1 MHRPKPRNEGGRPTR
16 FNEDG
21 PGDPAACD
29 AIIKEIGRFGRSRF
43 QKILLAGIEENVNEG
58 RVDGPT
64 RHATTMRRKFCGII
78 ARIVEQHSLSDAEL
92 AQCQR
97 IAAAL
102 EEAGKRPAPE
112 INLNALVSTSEG
124 LVHPPIRRRGKP
136 RAVQIDQPPGA

>member
-1 MHRPKPRNEGGRPTR
+1 VRRKPKNRGGRPTR

-29 AIIKEIGRFGRSRF
+29 AVIKHIGWFGGLRLR
-43 QKILLAGIEENVNEG
+43 KILLNAIEENASEG

-64 RHATTMRRKFCGII
+64 RHPATMRRKFCAII
-78 ARIVEQHSLSDAEL
+78 ARIVERHSLSDAEL

-97 IAAAL
+97 IVAAL

-112 INLNALVSTSEG
+112 VNLNALVSTSEG

-136 RAVQIDQPPGA
+136 KAAQSIGPGGA